1 MARETIASRGHRPG
15 GDTPSR
21 SGLGGSP
28 RVPPRSS
35 RLAGGGAD
43 TAGASAA
50 GRAHAAPGRAHAALG
65 WEHPAGPPPPPLT
78 FPGTNWSLLTYLKG
92 KDLTGEQPGAPA
104 LPWNHAKATHATEQA
119 LARHKRGCRQKL
131 RNEGRN
137 PKRARTA
144 AVSRRG
150 RRGGAVGCS
159 QPCAHAGA
167 TEVAPAKLPSGN
179 RHCAVG
185 TATETDVGRK
195 GGGATPTFLSG

>member
-1 MARETIASRGHRPG
+1 METHRPVVALVG
-15 GDTPSR
+15 VPAFHRGRPGLQAAVQTQLGLRPRGEPTRPRGEPTRPWDGSTQQDHRRRR
-21 SGLGGSP
+21 SLSQAQN
-28 RVPPRSS
+28 R
-35 RLAGGGAD
+35 
-43 TAGASAA
+43 
-50 GRAHAAPGRAHAALG
+50 
-65 WEHPAGPPPPPLT
+65 
-78 FPGTNWSLLTYLKG
+78 SLLTYLKG

-137 PKRARTA
+137 PKRTRTA

-167 TEVAPAKLPSGN
+167 TKVAPAKLPSGN

-185 TATETDVGRK
+185 TATETNAGGK